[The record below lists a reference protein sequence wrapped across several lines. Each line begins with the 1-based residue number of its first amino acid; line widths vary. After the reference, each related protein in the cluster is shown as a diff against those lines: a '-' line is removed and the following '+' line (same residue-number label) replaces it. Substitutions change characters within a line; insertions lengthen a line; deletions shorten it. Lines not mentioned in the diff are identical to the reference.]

1 MFVKTKLTG
10 FDFHQQSRKFVYF
23 NGNASVYGGQS
34 KFYECVYGM
43 TIFSWACQRKFHLQ
57 QVISYACCCPNL
69 KLQFSAFTWENYG
82 LK

>member
-43 TIFSWACQRKFHLQ
+43 TILVGHVK
-57 QVISYACCCPNL
+57 
-69 KLQFSAFTWENYG
+69 ENFIYNR
-82 LK
+82 LYLTLVAILI